1 MELSDKVF
9 DAAARRIEVSRMAG
23 KLYSL
28 LSLTTAFIFFALAF
42 LDAGWNAHSVFVD
55 AHTPGHRELGLIA
68 GGLAWRMLSL
78 IIPLGM
84 EFRREI
90 RK

>member
-23 KLYSL
+23 LLYSL
-28 LSLTTAFIFFALAF
+28 LSLTTAFIFFVLAF
-42 LDAGWNAHSVFVD
+42 FDAQSVFFD
-55 AHTPGHRELGLIA
+55 AHTPEHRVLGLIA